1 MDESRIKNEKHFE
14 ISIKCS
20 ILIINKAKYIEH
32 IKDLK
37 NKYVNSNVKV
47 NIIDDSVIEKLSTA
61 SFDTNIDKYIQQNM
75 PIHLTEK
82 YENVKHKIEENK
94 KWG

>member
-1 MDESRIKNEKHFE
+1 MML
-14 ISIKCS
+14 
-20 ILIINKAKYIEH
+20 LININKAKYIEH

-37 NKYVNSNVKV
+37 SKYVNSNVKV

-61 SFDTNIDKYIQQNM
+61 SFDTNIDKYIEQNM

-94 KWG
+94 K